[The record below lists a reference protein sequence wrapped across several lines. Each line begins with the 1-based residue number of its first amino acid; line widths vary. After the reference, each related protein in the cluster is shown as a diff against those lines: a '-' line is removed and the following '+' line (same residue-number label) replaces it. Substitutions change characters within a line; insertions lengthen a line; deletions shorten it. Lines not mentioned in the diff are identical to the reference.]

1 MNKITNYG
9 PLMDK
14 SLFVDGLF
22 TVLLEKKRPSTNKQL
37 TIDGPSTNKLLTIDG
52 PSTNKL
58 LAIDGPSTNKLYHI
72 YILNVVYDIQLSNL
86 INSFKHQLLI
96 LLRGILTTLHIL

>member
-14 SLFVDGLF
+14 SLFVNGVF

-37 TIDGPSTNKLLTIDG
+37 TIDGPLTNLLLTIDG

-58 LAIDGPSTNKLYHI
+58 LTIDGPLTNKLLAIDGPSPNKLYHK
-72 YILNVVYDIQLSNL
+72 NIQIKYS
-86 INSFKHQLLI
+86 
-96 LLRGILTTLHIL
+96 T